1 MGFPDRESSTALLDD
16 SSGNILA
23 WLASRRYRYAQ
34 PTAKY
39 GLSPDGEGVVRF
51 QISDGCA

>member
-1 MGFPDRESSTALLDD
+1 MGFPDRESSTALRDD

-23 WLASRRYRYAQ
+23 WLASRRYRFAQ